1 MSKLY
6 EDKVILILI
15 TGGAGSIGQASAKEF
30 LDKGAKVV
38 LVDLN
43 EEALSNAKDNLGNE
57 NIHTI
62 TADVTDEE
70 SVEKYVQ

>member
-6 EDKVILILI
+6 EDKVILII
-15 TGGAGSIGQASAKEF
+15 GGAGVIGQASAKGF

>member
-6 EDKVILILI
+6 EDKVILI
-15 TGGAGSIGQASAKEF
+15 TGGAGVIGQASAKEF